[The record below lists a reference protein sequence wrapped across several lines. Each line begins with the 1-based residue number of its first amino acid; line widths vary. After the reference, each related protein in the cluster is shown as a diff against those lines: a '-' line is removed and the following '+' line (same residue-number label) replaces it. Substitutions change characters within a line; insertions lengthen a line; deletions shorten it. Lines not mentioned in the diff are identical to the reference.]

1 MIGTSFGAV
10 YEGIEGTTV
19 QVEADVSNGLPQFSI
34 VGLPDSAVSESKLRI
49 RSAIRNAGM
58 EFPNRRIT
66 VNLSPASLKKRGSGL
81 DLAIAIAI
89 LRASGQVPEDGQNP
103 IGFAAELSLSGH
115 LGAVPGLVTLALAL
129 QRQGL
134 RSITMANS
142 QLKQCVPIPQVTW
155 IPFPS
160 LLDVVQFLR
169 NPSAT
174 SPAQFHSPQAEYPS
188 PVHPDFTEVSGLEDV
203 KRALTISAA
212 GHHHIVLVGPPG
224 CGKTMLGE
232 RFASIL
238 PRLSELDALEVY
250 AIHQACDDTS
260 VPSQVPP
267 TRMPHHTVSVAGM
280 VGGGHR
286 PIPGEVTL
294 AHRGVLFLDE
304 VLEFQRPALDALR
317 EPIVQKRI
325 RLSRSGYAVTLPAHF
340 LLIGT
345 LNPCPCG
352 QQGFGECTCVESS
365 IHRYWGRLSG
375 ALMDRIDMFVQVQPQ
390 RFELHHHDVRSSADI
405 RQQVSQARMRLTQV
419 KSASEQKSLVT
430 QPSNFQDSAWKL
442 FRQAVQHLR
451 LSGRATSSITAMAN
465 TIAALDER
473 EHVTEADISEAIAL
487 RAAPMSTRP

>member
-19 QVEADVSNGLPQFSI
+19 HVEADVSNGLPQFSI

-49 RSAIRNAGM
+49 RSAIRNAGL

-66 VNLSPASLKKRGSGL
+66 VNLSPASLRKRGSGL

-89 LRASGQVPEDGQNP
+89 LRASDQIPEDGQFP
-103 IGFAAELSLSGH
+103 LGFAAELSLSGQ

-134 RSITMANS
+134 HSIAIAQS
-142 QLKQCVPIPQVTW
+142 QIQQCVSIPQVAW
-155 IPFPS
+155 VPFPS
-160 LLDVVQFLR
+160 LAEVVQYVR
-169 NPSAT
+169 HPNATNPIRVHA
-174 SPAQFHSPQAEYPS
+174 PALENPAPKHL
-188 PVHPDFTEVSGLEDV
+188 DFAEVSGLEDV
-203 KRALTISAA
+203 KRALTIAAA

-238 PRLSELDALEVY
+238 PLLSELEALEVY

-260 VPSQVPP
+260 VPSRVPP

-280 VGGGHR
+280 VGGGSR

-352 QQGFGECTCVESS
+352 QQGFGECNCIESS

-390 RFELHHHDVRSSADI
+390 NIERHSQAARSSVEI
-405 RQQVSQARMRLTQV
+405 REQVCEARMQF
-419 KSASEQKSLVT
+419 EQSHSTRELQSLVV
-430 QPSNFQDSAWKL
+430 QPPNFQESAWRL

-451 LSGRATSSITAMAN
+451 LSGRATASITAMAN
-465 TIAALDER
+465 TIAILDKR
-473 EHVTEADISEAIAL
+473 EHVIDADISEAVAL
-487 RAAPMSTRP
+487 RAAPANTHP